1 MNAYKRK
8 MARQS
13 VVYPADLTEPD
24 QKTLEVEAFFVKEN
38 FRACRDTAY
47 HALLNNRQ
55 DFSFLDRLTFFDQ
68 NGFDDAG
75 KRGFEGDFHFHRF
88 ENNHFVAAGHAFANL
103 FFNLENRTRDVGRSP
118 PRQYLWRY

>member
-13 VVYPADLTEPD
+13 AVYPADLTEPD

-38 FRACRDTAY
+38 FRAYRGTTY

-68 NGFDDAG
+68 NGCDDAG
-75 KRGFEGDFHFHRF
+75 KR
-88 ENNHFVAAGHAFANL
+88 
-103 FFNLENRTRDVGRSP
+103 
-118 PRQYLWRY
+118 